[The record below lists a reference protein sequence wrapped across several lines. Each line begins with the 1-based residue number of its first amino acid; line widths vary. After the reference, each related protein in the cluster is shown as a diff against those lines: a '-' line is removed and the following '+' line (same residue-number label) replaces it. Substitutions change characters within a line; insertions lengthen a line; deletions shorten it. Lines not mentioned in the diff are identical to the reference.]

1 MLYDLLF
8 TLFVECPK
16 VRIFVE
22 SKYVLQNVS
31 LPMNLIICL
40 IDCFLNTIKFNLS
53 TLAILSEKT
62 SSNPV
67 PT

>member
-1 MLYDLLF
+1 M
-8 TLFVECPK
+8 
-16 VRIFVE
+16 RIFVE